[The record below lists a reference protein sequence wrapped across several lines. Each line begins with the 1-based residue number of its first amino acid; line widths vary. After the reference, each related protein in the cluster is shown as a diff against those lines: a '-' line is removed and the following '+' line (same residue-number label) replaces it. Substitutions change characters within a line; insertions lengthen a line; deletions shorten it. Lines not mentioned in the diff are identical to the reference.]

1 MMDLPATIQQCS
13 NGVHPETVTAIIRHE
28 SGGNP
33 IAMNI
38 EGETVIPA
46 NLAEA
51 LRIQAA
57 ARAAG
62 KSFDTGLMQI
72 NSQWIGQLGIAP
84 SSLFDP
90 CTNVRIG
97 TTILRHYYAMT
108 WADYG
113 NVRDA
118 LIGAIAAYNTG
129 NPAKGYGYVQKV
141 VLQAGKAL
149 PDRPGTYIGGKAR
162 KVAVTPRNAP
172 TGFPMQ
178 TKTAAPEAGTSPPA
192 EASTEARTAGR

>member
-1 MMDLPATIQQCS
+1 MMSLPATIQQCS

-33 IAMNI
+33 IALNVD
-38 EGETVIPA
+38 GATVIPA
-46 NLAEA
+46 NLADA
-51 LRIQAA
+51 IRIQAA
-57 ARAAG
+57 AVAAG
-62 KSFDTGLMQI
+62 KSIDTGLMQI
-72 NSQWIGQLGIAP
+72 NSVWIRKLAIAP

-97 TTILRHYYAMT
+97 TTILARYYAMT

-118 LIGAIAAYNTG
+118 LIGALSMYNTG
-129 NPAKGYGYVQKV
+129 TPTAGYRYVQQV

-149 PDRPGTYIGGKAR
+149 PDRHEDASRSGAKRA
-162 KVAVTPRNAP
+162 AMTPRNAP
-172 TGFPMQ
+172 TSFPMQ
-178 TKTAAPEAGTSPPA
+178 TAFRHPLPAPQPTAVAGTGSVGVAP
-192 EASTEARTAGR
+192 